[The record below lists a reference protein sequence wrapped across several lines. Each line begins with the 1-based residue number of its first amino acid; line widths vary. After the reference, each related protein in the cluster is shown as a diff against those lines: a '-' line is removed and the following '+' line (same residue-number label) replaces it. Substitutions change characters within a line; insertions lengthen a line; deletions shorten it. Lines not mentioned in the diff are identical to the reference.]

1 MHGHR
6 DTRLAVA
13 LAACALASPR
23 IVRAEMPI
31 ALRVQASMPRVASD
45 SVEEAR
51 RQMDLGRK
59 AFAAKDFDR
68 AVQIFSRVTTLSPL
82 DADGFL
88 WLGNAYIQ
96 QAFLAP
102 WYQKPMLGV
111 KARDAWEH
119 AAALDPKNV
128 EARENLSS
136 WYETAPGLMG
146 GSRDKAVAVA
156 REIVAIDRYKGRMLL
171 GGLAERT
178 PDLAQAEIEYGD
190 AARISPDSGRAFEAW
205 VAMLEGQKKY
215 AEAFRAADA
224 RVARL
229 SDDIYGWYHIGRVA
243 GLSGQRID
251 DGIAAMRRSMQFP
264 LPKTFRYGPGGRH
277 YWLGVLMEHKGSLNE
292 AAAQLDSSLK
302 LNPKDQ
308 QAMDALERVNARR
321 KPPD

>member
-1 MHGHR
+1 MKFGSKR
-6 DTRLAVA
+6 KKWRKIIGLNLLIGQVCLPLAGCAGPTPTPLPKVSNADVA
-13 LAACALASPR
+13 GGAQKVGDCGKL
-23 IVRAEMPI
+23 
-31 ALRVQASMPRVASD
+31 
-45 SVEEAR
+45 VE
-51 RQMDLGRK
+51 K
-59 AFAAKDFDR
+59 
-68 AVQIFSRVTTLSPL
+68 
-82 DADGFL
+82 
-88 WLGNAYIQ
+88 
-96 QAFLAP
+96 
-102 WYQKPMLGV
+102 
-111 KARDAWEH
+111 

-128 EARENLSS
+128 EAREYLSS

-156 REIVAIDRYKGRMLL
+156 REIVAIDRYQGRMLL